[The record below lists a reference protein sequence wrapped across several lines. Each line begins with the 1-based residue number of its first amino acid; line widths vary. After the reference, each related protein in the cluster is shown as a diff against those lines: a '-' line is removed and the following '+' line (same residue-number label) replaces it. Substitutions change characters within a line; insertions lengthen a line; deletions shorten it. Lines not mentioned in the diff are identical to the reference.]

1 MLLAV
6 RWAWTPVREGPRMNF
21 AVASKGDA
29 PLGTS
34 ETINAGDLVLHGYS
48 ELLQCEMTI
57 QGYSAGGNFLI

>member
-1 MLLAV
+1 V
-6 RWAWTPVREGPRMNF
+6 
-21 AVASKGDA
+21 

-48 ELLQCEMTI
+48 ELLQREMTI